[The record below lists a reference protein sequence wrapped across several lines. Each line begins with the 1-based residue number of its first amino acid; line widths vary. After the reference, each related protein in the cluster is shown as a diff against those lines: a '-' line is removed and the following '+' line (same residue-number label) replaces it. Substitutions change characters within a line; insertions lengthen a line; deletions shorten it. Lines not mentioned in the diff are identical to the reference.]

1 MSKQE
6 KFPQPRLRILAIVKN
21 SFVILD
27 SHGKRRFLVVSIMQ
41 IILSLIDLL
50 SVALVGIIAALT
62 LRGVQSQIPGDR
74 TLRVLQ
80 FLNLDEVNFQIQVAF
95 LAGIVIILLVSKTIA
110 SVIITRKTLKFL
122 AARNAFIAKILA
134 QRVLSLDLIELQKIG
149 LQKLQYIIGPGI
161 NGITLGILGFTAS
174 IIADASLLFVL
185 GLGLLVIN
193 PLVALLA
200 LAFFSAIAAAMHFAL
215 RKHARSVG
223 EVFYKSEIAAN
234 RVMADSINIYREL
247 FTRSRRSFYADEIAT
262 LRENGVKAQAEM
274 TFLPN
279 LSKYII
285 EVAIVLGAALIS
297 SVQFLTQ
304 SATVAISSLGLFL
317 MAGSRIAPA
326 LLRLQQSFMQI
337 ESNSS
342 AAMTTIEMINE
353 ISNTAGLTRQ
363 HSANVDFIHE
373 GFEPVLELDNLSFSF
388 SDAESNQDLFI
399 QNLNLKI
406 NAGQF
411 VAVVG
416 PSGSGKTTLVNLALG
431 LYKPSTGRVFM
442 SGIEPELA
450 INKWP
455 GAVSFV
461 PQEVR
466 ILNGSIKQNLEF
478 GLTGP
483 ERSDSAIE
491 IALEDSQLLSL
502 VNSLDLKVNT
512 LLGENGHQLSGGQK
526 QRLGLAR
533 ALYTSPKLLI
543 LDEATSALDS
553 ETEGAITETL
563 TKLHGKVTVI
573 VVAHRLSTVRRAD
586 RVLYVDS
593 GKILA
598 DGTFDE
604 VRNEISN
611 FDQQAQLMGL

>member
-1 MSKQE
+1 MSNQE
-6 KFPQPRLRILAIVKN
+6 KTPLLPLGIPAIVKS
-21 SFVILD
+21 SFAILD
-27 SHGKRRFLVVSIMQ
+27 SHGKRRFVVVSVMQ
-41 IILSLIDLL
+41 IVLSLIDLL
-50 SVALVGIIAALT
+50 SVAIVGIIAALT
-62 LRGVQSQIPGDR
+62 LRGVQSQSPGNR
-74 TLRVLQ
+74 TLRFLQ
-80 FLNLDEVNFQIQVAF
+80 FLHLDKFNFQAQVAF
-95 LAGIVIILLVSKTIA
+95 LAGIVITLLVGKTIA
-110 SVIITRKTLKFL
+110 SVIITRRTLRFL
-122 AARNAFIAKILA
+122 AARNAYIARMLA

-174 IIADASLLFVL
+174 IVADASLLVVL

-193 PLVALLA
+193 PLVAVLA
-200 LAFFSAIAAAMHFAL
+200 LAFFSAIAIAMHFAL

-223 EVFYKSEIAAN
+223 QMFYKSEIAAN

-247 FTRSRRSFYADEIAT
+247 FTRSRRSFYADEVAG
-262 LRENGVKAQAEM
+262 LRENGAKAQAEM

-304 SATVAISSLGLFL
+304 SASVAISSLGLFL

-342 AAMTTIEMINE
+342 AAMTTIEMINAIE
-353 ISNTAGLTRQ
+353 NSADLSQTHSNK
-363 HSANVDFIHE
+363 VDFTHE
-373 GFEPVLELDNLSFSF
+373 SFNPALELSNVNFSF
-388 SDAESNQDLFI
+388 SDTKPNQNLFI

-406 NAGQF
+406 DSGQF

-431 LYKPSTGRVFM
+431 LYKPSSGRVSM

-461 PQEVR
+461 PQDVR
-466 ILNGSIKQNLEF
+466 ILNGTIKENLEF
-478 GLTGP
+478 GLT
-483 ERSDSAIE
+483 ESEISDLAVQK
-491 IALEDSQLLSL
+491 ALEDSQLQVL
-502 VNSLDLKVNT
+502 VDSLDLKTNT
-512 LLGENGHQLSGGQK
+512 LLGESGHQLSGGQK

-553 ETEGAITETL
+553 ETESAITESL
-563 TKLHGKVTVI
+563 AKLQGKVTVI
-573 VVAHRLSTVRRAD
+573 VIAHRLSTVRRAD
-586 RVLYVDS
+586 RVLYVEA

-604 VRNEISN
+604 IRKEIPN
-611 FDQQAQLMGL
+611 FDQQAKLMGL

>member
-1 MSKQE
+1 M
-6 KFPQPRLRILAIVKN
+6 
-21 SFVILD
+21 
-27 SHGKRRFLVVSIMQ
+27 
-41 IILSLIDLL
+41 IDLL

-62 LRGVQSQIPGDR
+62 LRGVQSQTPGDR
-74 TLRVLQ
+74 TLRVLR
-80 FLNLDEVNFQIQVAF
+80 FLKLDMFSFQAQVTF
-95 LAGIVIILLVSKTIA
+95 LAGIVIFLLIGKTIA
-110 SVIITRKTLKFL
+110 SVIITRRTLKFL
-122 AARNAFIAKILA
+122 AARNAYIARMLA
-134 QRVLSLDLIELQKIG
+134 QRVLSLDLIQLQKVG

-174 IIADASLLFVL
+174 IVADASLLLVL

-193 PLVALLA
+193 PLVAVLA
-200 LAFFSAIAAAMHFAL
+200 VAFFSAIAIAMHFAL

-223 EVFYKSEIAAN
+223 EMFYESEIAAN
-234 RVMADSINIYREL
+234 RVISDSINIYREL
-247 FTRSRRSFYADEIAT
+247 YTRSRRGFYADEISA
-262 LRENGVKAQAEM
+262 LRENGAKAQAEM

-342 AAMTTIEMINE
+342 AAKTTLEMIND
-353 ISNTAGLTRQ
+353 INN
-363 HSANVDFIHE
+363 SANLRPSDLTKVDFMHRS
-373 GFEPVLELDNLSFSF
+373 FNPTLELENVSFSF
-388 SDAESNQDLFI
+388 ADKESNQDLFI
-399 QNLNLKI
+399 EDLNLTI
-406 NAGQF
+406 NTGQF
-411 VAVVG
+411 VAIVG
-416 PSGSGKTTLVNLALG
+416 PSGSGKTTLVNLILG
-431 LYKPSTGRVFM
+431 LYKPNSGRVCM
-442 SGIEPELA
+442 SAIDPELA

-461 PQEVR
+461 PQDVQ
-466 ILNGSIKQNLEF
+466 ILNGTIKENLEF
-478 GLTGP
+478 GLT
-483 ERSDSAIE
+483 ESESSDLAIQK
-491 IALEDSQLLSL
+491 ALEDSQLTDL
-502 VNSLDLKVNT
+502 VNKFDSKIKT
-512 LLGENGHQLSGGQK
+512 ILGENGHQLSGGQK

-553 ETEGAITETL
+553 ETESAITESL
-563 TKLHGKVTVI
+563 AKLKGKVTVI
-573 VVAHRLSTVRRAD
+573 VIAHRLSTVRSAD
-586 RVLYVDS
+586 RVLYIET

-611 FDQQAQLMGL
+611 FDQQAKLMGL